1 MRLSITSLQLLLS
14 AVVVGLSL
22 TGCSADASDGTETDE
37 DLMAKADPCSDPQI
51 KQKATVKRSADG
63 KFIGTDGFDI
73 IVGTE
78 GKDIIFGNGGDDLIC
93 GMGGDDYIDG
103 GDGRDHIFAGDGDD
117 IVHGR
122 GDSDVIHGGKGNDV
136 LFGDI
141 LDDHLFGEEGN
152 DILIGGHGTDVMFG
166 GPDNDFMRGDTG
178 DDSFDGGEGNG
189 DVVSFVTAIPPGQ
202 PEIVGGN
209 ENPIMGVEVTFPAGK
224 GCGKHDG
231 CANGD
236 GGNEPLDGVEKI
248 IGSPYKDRIVAGGR
262 KYDGSYGDDVIS
274 GTTFASP
281 GATPAS
287 TVFIHGA
294 TDIANK
300 LVDVGVVFIGSK
312 VHDDIEVHGNGN
324 VIEVTQHTGAALTAG
339 PGCTSEGAN
348 KVRCDVGAFIA
359 SKPHDDSP
367 FHYVAGYADDGNDSV
382 EFTGTFPNEFETHVS
397 GGEGDDHLVGNDE
410 QDVFFTGPSGKD
422 HLEGR
427 GGDDALLSESHHD
440 DKWDG
445 GDRPKVEDYN
455 DGADALEGGDGD
467 DQLVAD
473 YVCGGHFYSGGAGK
487 DIAGF
492 ARSGKHPIHAQLGG
506 PAAMKTQWYGQAAN
520 MDLCGKDP
528 AKWTHMQT
536 GQDADLEILE
546 GSEGPDYLWGD
557 DRDNRIM
564 GRAGGDHLFGL
575 GGDDEI
581 LGEAGK
587 DVIEGGPGHNHIVYS
602 SQ

>member
-1 MRLSITSLQLLLS
+1 MRASLTALKVVLAGL
-14 AVVVGLSL
+14 VVGLSL

-51 KQKATVKRSADG
+51 HQKATVKRSADG
-63 KFIGTDGFDI
+63 KFIGTAGRDI

-78 GKDIIFGNGGDDLIC
+78 GKDEIYGNGGDDLIC

-103 GDGRDHIFAGDGDD
+103 GDGPDHIFAGAGND

-122 GDSDVIHGGKGNDV
+122 GDSDVIHGGPGDDV

-152 DILIGGHGTDVMFG
+152 DVLIGGHGTDVMFG
-166 GPDNDFMRGDTG
+166 GPGNDFMRGDTG
-178 DDSFDGGEGNG
+178 DDSFDGGEGTG
-189 DVVSFVTAIPPGQ
+189 DVVSFVTALPPGQ

-209 ENPIMGVEVTFPAGK
+209 ENPIMGVEVKFPGGN

-248 IGSPYKDRIVAGGR
+248 IGSPFKDRFVPGGR
-262 KYDGSYGDDVIS
+262 KVDGGYGDDE
-274 GTTFASP
+274 GATGP
-281 GATPAS
+281 ATPAS
-287 TVFIHGA
+287 FVFIDGA
-294 TDIANK
+294 TDTANK
-300 LVDVGVVFIGSK
+300 LIDVGVVFLGST

-324 VIEVTQHTGAALTAG
+324 VVEVTQRTGAALTAG
-339 PGCTSEGAN
+339 PGCSAESAS
-348 KVRCDVGAFIA
+348 KVRCDVGAFIG
-359 SKPHDDSP
+359 SKPHEDSP
-367 FHYVAGYADDGNDSV
+367 FHYVAGYVDDGNDTV
-382 EFTGTFPNEFETHVS
+382 ELTGTFPNEFEAHVS
-397 GGEGDDHLVGNDE
+397 GGNGDDHLVGNDE
-410 QDVFFTGPSGKD
+410 QDVFFTGPTGRD

-427 GGDDALLSESHHD
+427 GGDDALLSESRHD
-440 DKWDG
+440 SKWDG
-445 GDRPKVEDYN
+445 GDRPQAADYN
-455 DGADALEGGDGD
+455 DGADTLEGGDGD

-473 YVCGGHFYSGGAGK
+473 YVCGGHIYSGGAGQ

-492 ARSGKHPIHAQLGG
+492 ARSGKYAIHAQLGG
-506 PAAMKTQWYGQAAN
+506 PASMKTQWYGSAAN
-520 MDLCGKDP
+520 MELCGHDP
-528 AKWTHMQT
+528 SKWTHMKT

-587 DVIEGGPGHNHIVYS
+587 DVIVGGPGKNTIVYS
-602 SQ
+602 AQ